1 MYPSI
6 STTIPTKQKKQ
17 RHQRSLKRKTSKVT
31 KPVQRIDNNPDPT
44 SQMSF
49 SSQPHIGST
58 TISVPSF
65 TGPVNTLRLG
75 SITTFSTSLNA
86 ETSPSSLVSNRSGYK
101 YGSNHDSAIEILSS
115 SDDDDDDDD
124 YVMPE
129 LVDRCKHHY
138 DSSSDEESFDT
149 VTRRTSPSRIT
160 TSVTAPS
167 YFESDDDDDDD
178 NLNDDDDENEYTDDS
193 ECNQAFSTNRV
204 SSYSDHK
211 KRSKKSKTKT
221 KHRTYSK
228 KKLRPTP
235 TPSATVMNEGSDQ
248 AKSASV
254 EVITN
259 KSHHQPEQ
267 HRAGS
272 RIWSSSL
279 CPKGICLVAE
289 TDENVHVIQDC
300 PVGQVYVFRQ
310 LTSITHLQQVDYK
323 LSSYLNDGFHPDF
336 PVLLYR
342 RNRNHISPFCVVLN
356 NTKSVS
362 PILDLIPFDKMNQM
376 LVEVDPNDVFGSL
389 RQEKRSSIS
398 YGFATSRSVHRNEN
412 GTAFPNFLRN
422 TLEPIIKD
430 LFVTMS
436 SIFKMDLLPT
446 WAKYKPKADRQ
457 LFAASIAKDNVLEGL
472 TIHLTNRNNLLQ
484 PHMDAHNPPFSENS
498 QLSIVVGASRWVDG
512 NRIGATGYFRKS
524 ISESMIQG
532 DVMSPLLKELSNV
545 YSDLP
550 PHRRHLNS
558 EMFEASHKDGC
569 HLDKNHFT
577 TPCNIDPMGE
587 LYFNTILSTP
597 YKFYFWYTNIE

>member
-1 MYPSI
+1 
-6 STTIPTKQKKQ
+6 
-17 RHQRSLKRKTSKVT
+17 
-31 KPVQRIDNNPDPT
+31 
-44 SQMSF
+44 MSF